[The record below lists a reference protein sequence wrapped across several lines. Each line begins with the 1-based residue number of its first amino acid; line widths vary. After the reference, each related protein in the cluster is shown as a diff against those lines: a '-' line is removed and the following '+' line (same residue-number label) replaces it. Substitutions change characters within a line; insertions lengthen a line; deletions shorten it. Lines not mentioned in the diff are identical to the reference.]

1 MSDLART
8 AAMLHERHGD
18 LLTVPRV
25 TESHAQAEAVDA
37 LDAARLRLRGDDG
50 GRGRDQLVLD
60 VSGRG

>member
-1 MSDLART
+1 MSELART

-18 LLTVPRV
+18 LLTAPRLV
-25 TESHAQAEAVDA
+25 ESPAQAEAVEA

-60 VSGRG
+60 VSCRG